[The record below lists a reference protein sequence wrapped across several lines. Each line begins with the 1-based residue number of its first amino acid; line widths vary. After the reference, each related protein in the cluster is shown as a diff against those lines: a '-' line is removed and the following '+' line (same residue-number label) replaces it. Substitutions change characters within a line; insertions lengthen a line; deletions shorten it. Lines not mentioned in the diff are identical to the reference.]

1 MIENPLTNSPPDVA
15 LPRGGRLRQVQQS
28 ALTVWKEQLSYRLEL
43 SLSLLCIQK
52 ILEILC
58 RKLALWRCIVV
69 LPEAALSQGWDEE
82 VMLSL
87 PSFAWYHQASVVLQD
102 PQVGTL
108 RTCWGSIRNQTC
120 WHEWLT
126 EYVHEGAAPPA
137 PRTFSGFYED
147 SGKLGV
153 NHEWSIVSGV
163 IVTADQADS

>member
-87 PSFAWYHQASVVLQD
+87 LSFAWYHQASVVLQD

-108 RTCWGSIRNQTC
+108 RTCWGSIRNRRVGMNGSQNMCTRVR
-120 WHEWLT
+120 HHQHREPS
-126 EYVHEGAAPPA
+126 VD
-137 PRTFSGFYED
+137 FM
-147 SGKLGV
+147 K
-153 NHEWSIVSGV
+153 
-163 IVTADQADS
+163 TAEN